1 MKLEINHEKQIMAEA
16 FGFSD
21 SLTDDIEKAVDLYRT
36 ASRPKSETVEKVFE
50 MFVDK
55 FDVYASSDNP
65 KTENAVSSYYLYIG
79 MAIGRSI
86 IMLEAGSLFKSLED
100 QIRSEMKD
108 KVTSLIQ
115 NNVQFDTEGFKKHL
129 ESDEDDF

>member
-21 SLTDDIEKAVDLYRT
+21 SLTDDIEKAVDFHRVSLQ
-36 ASRPKSETVEKVFE
+36 PKSKTVEKVFE

-55 FDVYASSDNP
+55 FNIYALSDNP

-79 MAIGRSI
+79 LAIGRSI
-86 IMLEAGSLFKSLED
+86 MLLEANSLFESLKD
-100 QIRSEMKD
+100 KIRSEMKD
-108 KVTSLIQ
+108 EVTSLIQ